1 MELNQRQERVW
12 AAMALTAVAGLLF
25 FGLPSFG
32 IWDPWEL
39 NSADEARHLLANE
52 VGELTRPA
60 FMRWFVAAGF
70 AAFGVHEWAGRLG
83 MATAGL
89 GAVAL
94 AFLLVRRF
102 GGRRAGIYAA
112 VITGTSPLFLFN
124 SRQMLGDAPAF
135 AAHGMIALGAL
146 SAIYKPAG
154 PDADDKTRTR
164 NTVLW
169 LLLALAGVALGTAT
183 RGALLGALAPLGAV
197 ALAAVYTGTL
207 RKPEGDDRVQTI
219 AAWVVTAAAFALA
232 ATVANAVVADVA
244 GYTSWLG
251 GKPRGGDPPTF
262 DAAIATIFHGF
273 APWSAILPLA
283 IGWLLLAGRDGAVG
297 QGSGSAE
304 GAAAVA
310 AEDDDAE
317 QSPAPVDESAQR
329 TQAAFRLSLLLWAA
343 IGYGTLTLFEA
354 RYGPGTFVPVIAL
367 AAAVAVLLRDI
378 EGTKSTFP
386 VAAVV
391 GALFTGLI
399 IRDFS
404 LYPGGPVAGL
414 AVEELTVPEVFNPR
428 RYWAVVL
435 ALFAVAVVVGFL
447 SAPDQVRK
455 FDLKAPYRYAIAKW
469 REGNAPVRLWMIAGG
484 ILVAVFPIWAAI
496 VFAFGDSL
504 GLTVILAKW
513 SKRLGLVVVAV
524 PVVIA
529 AAQAAWAMA
538 PRVGP
543 FRFVPLLIAGVL
555 VGGYA
560 SQGYLPA
567 LSAHFSP
574 REVYDTFNTHAGEG
588 EVLGEYRVG
597 GRAAAYYAEGQVRE
611 IENQSELLTFL
622 GETDRRWAAFP
633 ADELASIDRAYRR
646 QQGRHLFVAD
656 ARSARVVLATN
667 QPLEGVEDQNFI
679 AQFVT
684 DQEPTPQ
691 FPVNA
696 TLDNKIVLLG
706 YDIELPHDGYVGS
719 GEDFAITWY
728 WKCIAPSPGSWKMFV
743 HIDGNGNRVHGD
755 HEPVEDRYPVRLWDE
770 GDIVI
775 DRQELT
781 VPGNYRPGNYSIFI
795 GLYAGDTRMTI
806 SDGPSASEN
815 RVSAGTMVVR

>member
-12 AAMALTAVAGLLF
+12 AAMAFVAVAGLLF
-25 FGLPSFG
+25 FGLHSFG

-39 NSADEARHLLANE
+39 NTADEARHLLSGE

-70 AAFGVHEWAGRLG
+70 AVFGVNEWAGRLG
-83 MATAGL
+83 VAAAGL
-89 GAVAL
+89 VAVAL

-102 GGRRAGIYAA
+102 AGRRAGVYAA
-112 VITGTSPLFLFN
+112 VIAGTSPLFLFN

-146 SAIYKPAG
+146 SAIYRPAA
-154 PDADDKTRTR
+154 PEADEKARTR

-169 LLLALAGVALGTAT
+169 LLLALAGVVVGTAT

-207 RKPEGDDRVQTI
+207 KKPDGDDRVQTI
-219 AAWVVTAAAFALA
+219 AAWAVVVSALALA
-232 ATVANAVVADVA
+232 AVVANAVVADVA
-244 GYTSWLG
+244 GYSSWLG

-262 DAAIATIFHGF
+262 DAAIETIFHGF
-273 APWSAILPLA
+273 APWSTILPLA
-283 IGWLLLAGRDGAVG
+283 IGWLMLGGRDGA
-297 QGSGSAE
+297 
-304 GAAAVA
+304 AAHGDAD
-310 AEDDDAE
+310 AEDVLV
-317 QSPAPVDESAQR
+317 SPDQDEAPQR
-329 TQAAFRLSLLLWAA
+329 MKAAFRLSLLLWAA
-343 IGYGTLTLFEA
+343 IGYGALTLFEA
-354 RYGPGTFVPVIAL
+354 RYGPGTFVPVVAL

-378 EGTKSTFP
+378 EGTKATFP

-414 AVEELTVPEVFNPR
+414 AVDELTVPEVFNPR

-435 ALFAVAVVVGFL
+435 GLFGAAVVLGFL
-447 SAPDQVRK
+447 SAPVEKRK
-455 FDLKAPYRYAIAKW
+455 LDLKAPYRYAVSRW
-469 REGNAPVRLWMIAGG
+469 REGNPAVRLWMIAGG
-484 ILVAVFPIWAAI
+484 ILVAVFPIWTVV

-504 GLTVILAKW
+504 GLTVIVAKW

-524 PVVIA
+524 PILIA
-529 AAQAAWAMA
+529 GAQAAWAAA
-538 PRVGP
+538 PRIGRH
-543 FRFVPLLIAGVL
+543 RFIPLLVAGVI

-560 SQGYLPA
+560 AQGYLPA

-574 REVYDTFNTHAGEG
+574 REVYDTFNSHAAEG

-597 GRAAAYYAEGQVRE
+597 GRAAAYYADGQVRE
-611 IENQSELLTFL
+611 IQNQAELLEFL
-622 GETDRRWAAFP
+622 GGDERRWAAFP
-633 ADELASIDRAYRR
+633 ADELAAIDRAYRR
-646 QQGRHLFVAD
+646 QEDRHLFIAD

-667 QPLEGVEDQNFI
+667 QPIEGVEDQNFI
-679 AQFVT
+679 AEFVT
-684 DQEPTPQ
+684 NQEPTPE

-706 YDIELPHDGYVGS
+706 YDLEIPHDGYVGS
-719 GEDFAITWY
+719 GEDFVITWY
-728 WKCIAPSPGSWKMFV
+728 WKCLAPSPGSWKMFV

-806 SDGPSASEN
+806 TDGPSASEN
-815 RVSAGTMVVR
+815 RIRAGVMVVR